1 MAAEV
6 VSFPPELLNQLASA
20 GLPAVLMACAVWW
33 LQKGNTQLVQEL
45 NRERSERLDRME
57 KHVEDCDRDR
67 KELRDMLIK
76 HITTK

>member
-1 MAAEV
+1 
-6 VSFPPELLNQLASA
+6 LLM
-20 GLPAVLMACAVWW
+20 GVAVWW
-33 LQKGNTQLVQEL
+33 LIKGNNQLVHEL

-76 HITTK
+76 HLASE